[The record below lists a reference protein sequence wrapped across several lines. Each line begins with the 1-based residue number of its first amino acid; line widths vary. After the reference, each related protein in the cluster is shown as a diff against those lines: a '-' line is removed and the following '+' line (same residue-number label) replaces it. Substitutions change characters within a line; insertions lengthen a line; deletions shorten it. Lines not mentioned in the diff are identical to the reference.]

1 MEATNNKELKPY
13 YYEDIGAKQIYGLPK
28 IRSPVNVLYP
38 NNQLFYPE
46 LKPNLISIADCQSI
60 HSLNEVGLAS

>member
-1 MEATNNKELKPY
+1 MFWPKLSDCWNMEATINKELKPY
-13 YYEDIGAKQIYGLPK
+13 YNEDIGEKQIYGLPK

-46 LKPNLISIADCQSI
+46 LKPNLNFYC
-60 HSLNEVGLAS
+60 